1 MRGQEYINTI
11 ILKWILIRSMVFA
24 EYILTSSYIQTI
36 DKWQKKKI
44 KWIVNGLLSG
54 FTVSKHV
61 FIFSCNFIWNTW
73 YSLLIQNIK

>member
-1 MRGQEYINTI
+1 
-11 ILKWILIRSMVFA
+11 MVFA

-36 DKWQKKKI
+36 DKWHLFVLQPKKKK

-54 FTVSKHV
+54 FTVTKHV

>member
-36 DKWQKKKI
+36 DKWHLFVLQPKK
-44 KWIVNGLLSG
+44 
-54 FTVSKHV
+54 
-61 FIFSCNFIWNTW
+61 
-73 YSLLIQNIK
+73 